1 MTGPFNWNIVI
12 DNIVALQN
20 TGALLN
26 SGIRF
31 VNATPDA
38 ADEGPLPICFPSDD
52 PGVVVN
58 SWLKQTGTNHTTH
71 RFTSKSDYTIYW
83 IMLQVEIPQG
93 ITNFKKA
100 PYRPIIR
107 DNVGMIFD
115 AITAHSV
122 GLLGVEYVKPLV
134 ASFDF
139 NMTSPATGKKYL
151 GATFS
156 TECYQL
162 ADQTAA

>member
-1 MTGPFNWNIVI
+1 MTAPFDWNIVI

-20 TGALLN
+20 TGALAG

-38 ADEGPLPICFPSDD
+38 ADEGPIPICFPSDD

-58 SWLKQTGTNHTTH
+58 SWVKQTGTDHTTKLF
-71 RFTSKSDYTIYW
+71 RSKADYTLHW

-100 PYRPIIR
+100 TYRPTIR
-107 DNVGMIFD
+107 ENVSKIFA
-115 AITAHSV
+115 AITSHTV
-122 GLLGVEYVKPLV
+122 LLGIEYVKPLV
-134 ASFDF
+134 GSFDF
-139 NMTSPATGKKYL
+139 NMTSPATGKRYL

-156 TECYQL
+156 VECYQL

>member
-1 MTGPFNWNIVI
+1 MTAPFDWNIVI
-12 DNIVALQN
+12 DNIVALQG
-20 TGALLN
+20 TGALVG

-58 SWLKQTGTNHTTH
+58 SWVKQTSTNPSTKLF
-71 RFTSKSDYTIYW
+71 RSKADYTLHW
-83 IMLQVEIPQG
+83 IELQVEIPQG

-100 PYRPIIR
+100 TYRPVIR
-107 DNVGMIFD
+107 ENVSRIFA
-115 AITAHSV
+115 AISANAV
-122 GLLGVEYVKPLV
+122 NLGIEYVKPLV
-134 ASFDF
+134 GSFDF
-139 NMTSPATGKKYL
+139 NMTSPATGKRYL

-156 TECYQL
+156 VECYQL